1 MAGQVYT
8 PAAQMNMTV
17 AAGEGADS
25 MSEVRDRWAA
35 ASAYEDYMGR
45 WSRQLAPRFV
55 SWLRIPGGV
64 HWLDV
69 GCGTGALTNAICT
82 HADPA
87 SVLGCDPAPPFI
99 EYARRH
105 SQDVRASF
113 VVAGVGGLPR
123 RADGY
128 GSVTSLLA
136 LNFFPDPEAAV
147 HELRSL
153 TATQGAVSACV
164 WDFGGKMEFL
174 RCFWDAVAAVDST
187 ARELDQGQRFPL
199 CRPGAL
205 LDLFRAGGLGDVR
218 CEPIEIPTEFASFDD
233 YWRPLLGGTG
243 AAPSYVASLDA
254 DRRTTLARKL
264 EQTLPRGPGETI
276 SLTAR
281 AWAVRGT
288 AN

>member
-1 MAGQVYT
+1 
-8 PAAQMNMTV
+8 
-17 AAGEGADS
+17 

-35 ASAYEDYMGR
+35 GSTYEDFMGR

-69 GCGTGALTNAICT
+69 GCGTGALTDAICS
-82 HADPA
+82 HASPA
-87 SVLGCDPAPPFI
+87 SVLGCDPAESFI

-113 VVAGVGGLPR
+113 VVAGAGAPEGGLPG
-123 RADGY
+123 RAEGY

-147 HELRSL
+147 DEMRSL
-153 TATQGAVSACV
+153 TAARGAVSACV
-164 WDFGGKMEFL
+164 WDYGGRMEFL
-174 RCFWDAVAAVDST
+174 RYFWDTAAAVDSA
-187 ARELDQGQRFPL
+187 ARALDEGERFPL

-205 LDLFRAGGLGDVR
+205 ADLFRAGGLSDVR

-243 AAPSYVASLDA
+243 PAPSYVASLEA

-264 EQTLPRGPGETI
+264 EQALPRGPGGTI
-276 SLTAR
+276 ALTAR

-288 AN
+288 AQ